1 MMEPRYD
8 YNVPEELFKLIEDEF
23 AGAKIA
29 KRYLESKD
37 TSIFKEW
44 GKGLMEKTYE
54 LGTRP
59 EFNDHMYE
67 MIRLVAK
74 KTGEV
79 KFPHEAQRFIEIAP
93 PRLGYD
99 SKPDDP
105 NF

>member
-44 GKGLMEKTYE
+44 YLREVFPRRRLPTSK
-54 LGTRP
+54 
-59 EFNDHMYE
+59 ND
-67 MIRLVAK
+67 AK
-74 KTGEV
+74 YPQ
-79 KFPHEAQRFIEIAP
+79 F
-93 PRLGYD
+93 
-99 SKPDDP
+99 S
-105 NF
+105 